1 VDGGVKLHNAGEIL
15 AAGAD
20 ILVAGSAI
28 FGTDDPADTIRQFI
42 AID

>member
-1 VDGGVKLHNAGEIL
+1 VKLHNAGDIF

-20 ILVAGSAI
+20 IVVAGSAI
-28 FGTDDPADTIRQFI
+28 FGTDDPADSIRQFK